1 MKPHLSLKIS
11 KKQPKKKNK
20 KNLIWDRKA
29 RERKEEKAARLGKEE
44 NQKTKNDTKLLP
56 MTVIIINVI
65 TLFILDERLEFQS
78 NRYRRSQY
86 L

>member
-44 NQKTKNDTKLLP
+44 NLKTKNDTKLLP

-65 TLFILDERLEFQS
+65 TLFHFG
-78 NRYRRSQY
+78 
-86 L
+86 